1 MASDASIA
9 QYIADQFAAAGDIGC
24 RKMFGEYGLY
34 LNEKF
39 FAMVCDDQLFVKETL
54 EGKVAFPQLPLAP
67 PYKGAKPCLLV
78 EDVDDPELLVRLAQ
92 ITWAALPSSKPKKS
106 KKEG

>member
-9 QYIADQFAAAGDIGC
+9 QYIADQFAAAGEIRC

-54 EGKVAFPQLPLAP
+54 EGKTHFPSCHWHRRI
-67 PYKGAKPCLLV
+67 K
-78 EDVDDPELLVRLAQ
+78 AQ
-92 ITWAALPSSKPKKS
+92 SPVCW
-106 KKEG
+106 